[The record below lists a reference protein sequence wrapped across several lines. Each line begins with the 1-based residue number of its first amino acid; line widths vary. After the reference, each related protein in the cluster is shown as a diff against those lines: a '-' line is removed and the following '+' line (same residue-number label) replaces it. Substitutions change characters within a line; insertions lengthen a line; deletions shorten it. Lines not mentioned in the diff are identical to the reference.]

1 MGCQGSGLGKTKA
14 CLVPGLALCLLL
26 GPLAGEG
33 LLCPSVLSPVLS
45 CPPRGWWG
53 PAWGALWGDGC
64 PLPSQGPSLC
74 RMTEVLYCCPLVPA
88 LARPGG
94 EGEGAG
100 AWGTWP
106 LDQSGE
112 VGTAGGTGASVLG
125 LSSSPR
131 GHSSDPEDSGIP
143 VSDPWP
149 PPCSASGP
157 QGSGTCLCIPPGGP
171 ASSVVSP
178 WTGPDFP
185 PSPSSDQ
192 PPTGVPRGRA
202 WAPRARPTPLP
213 GCPGSESP
221 RGAGRPSP

>member
-125 LSSSPR
+125 PSSSPR

-149 PPCSASGP
+149 P
-157 QGSGTCLCIPPGGP
+157 
-171 ASSVVSP
+171 SVQRIRTPRLRDLSLQPSWRPRLLRGVSMD
-178 WTGPDFP
+178 GARL
-185 PSPSSDQ
+185 PSL
-192 PPTGVPRGRA
+192 
-202 WAPRARPTPLP
+202 PLL
-213 GCPGSESP
+213 
-221 RGAGRPSP
+221 